1 MRSWCRRAS
10 NEGLGI
16 IRGGAAGGTR
26 CTDCW
31 ARTTRV
37 HIGFGGMPVCDKCL
51 AGQTRSRDGG
61 KICEK
66 KKRKPTR
73 VICQSKHRSPGP
85 SSNGDQAAAE
95 EAENVGVGFP
105 TSWTS
110 QATGI
115 ALVARNQGT
124 VVTTSQATSF
134 PSSILNG
141 SPSTGGSSRLGEFGS
156 SWAPWASR
164 RLVGGAA
171 RTQVRL
177 ARFPSSTYRDGRRS
191 RAGANLALYINTT
204 KELASRACV

>member
-1 MRSWCRRAS
+1 MLGPHDARAHRLRRNAC
-10 NEGLGI
+10 L
-16 IRGGAAGGTR
+16 RQVLGGA
-26 CTDCW
+26 
-31 ARTTRV
+31 
-37 HIGFGGMPVCDKCL
+37 DKIERWRENL
-51 AGQTRSRDGG
+51 R
-61 KICEK
+61 K

>member
-1 MRSWCRRAS
+1 MKDWELFGAVRLGELAARIAGPSRRAWTS
-10 NEGLGI
+10 ASEGRLS
-16 IRGGAAGGTR
+16 ATSAGRSQQYPKTEGEHDEKSR
-26 CTDCW
+26 C
-31 ARTTRV
+31 
-37 HIGFGGMPVCDKCL
+37 
-51 AGQTRSRDGG
+51 
-61 KICEK
+61 E
-66 KKRKPTR
+66 PTR
-73 VICQSKHRSPGP
+73 GICRGKDRSLGR
-85 SSNGDQAAAE
+85 SSDGDQAAAE
-95 EAENVGVGFP
+95 EAEHIGFVFP
-105 TSWTS
+105 SWWAS